1 MGGSVRHPWGSAR
14 PYFGSGSSFAR
25 WERSR
30 RTNSVVFQCGLI
42 KHTLRRELSASQVA
56 RNQEVEHENGGGAA
70 GRPTPRPR
78 AGRRR
83 RPSSAAVRL
92 GRMPWSVGDVDQ
104 QHLPILRLA
113 YCLIELLLY
122 HLDELLEL
130 HTERGARV
138 DAHAFAADVQLLR
151 DGAPTGPVL
160 QGGLVGSLAIATV
173 AGRFGRVARGL
184 IGRDQQAR
192 LTLDTHK
199 DLVDDRRLCRHG
211 ATLQPERG
219 REPLELEVELPETPL
234 ASLLPRVPG
243 GRRIRRKVVFRGR
256 GAGVLMW
263 EGLLEAII
271 CKHQVLVINAGR
283 EGAGAEGVDIPWHGN
298 LDLSIMEP
306 NPFRFAR
313 LLQRDAQLVGRR

>member
-1 MGGSVRHPWGSAR
+1 MRTEPSHEFSHVPMRIDQAHAATEKIGVAGGPQPKGGTTKTTVTLLR
-14 PYFGSGSSFAR
+14 
-25 WERSR
+25 
-30 RTNSVVFQCGLI
+30 VL
-42 KHTLRRELSASQVA
+42 TLRLC
-56 RNQEVEHENGGGAA
+56 
-70 GRPTPRPR
+70 P
-78 AGRRR
+78 RRR
-83 RPSSAAVRL
+83 RNLNSATVRL
-92 GRMPWSVGDVDQ
+92 GCMLWPVGDVDQ

-199 DLVDDRRLCRHG
+199 DLVDDRCLRRHG
-211 ATLQPERG
+211 AVLQPERG
-219 REPLELEVELPETPL
+219 SEPLELEVELPEAPP
-234 ASLLPRVPG
+234 AGPVPRAPG
-243 GRRIRRKVVFRGR
+243 GGGAGRGGLLRGR
-256 GAGVLMW
+256 GAGIPVR
-263 EGLLEAII
+263 EGLLGAIV
-271 CKHQVLVINAGR
+271 CEHQVLVVNAGR